1 MSIIKEKEKVLL
13 ELMGPQSTL
22 EERNK
27 VIKNSNITE
36 KYLNLNFDFDNSKKN
51 DFLIYE
57 NNDLKNLEKKKKENN
72 INEIKAN
79 AHIQNLNDNISQIET
94 INFLTK
100 NKTENININYHI
112 LNMNN
117 SNNNNINNIQKKNLI
132 KEKKTQKNYQQES
145 TYINY
150 LVTSAQ
156 NLLQSGKITLEY
168 LNTPEKKI
176 INKIKTEINNLKL
189 KKCSNK
195 ICSKYFEPTNLNSY
209 YCKECYNAY
218 IKGDYC
224 FYCGIIY
231 RDFKGNETNNDDKS
245 WIQCD
250 YCHKWDHIQ
259 CESEKGVFKN
269 LSQLNKNDNFKY
281 ICPICRIKNHNKK
294 GNKKNK
300 FKGFI
305 RKNKIVQSEIYED
318 ILEILKLNGNGNK

>member
-1 MSIIKEKEKVLL
+1 MFIYLAPLQFKLFLV
-13 ELMGPQSTL
+13 
-22 EERNK
+22 
-27 VIKNSNITE
+27 NS
-36 KYLNLNFDFDNSKKN
+36 
-51 DFLIYE
+51 
-57 NNDLKNLEKKKKENN
+57 
-72 INEIKAN
+72 AN
-79 AHIQNLNDNISQIET
+79 
-94 INFLTK
+94 
-100 NKTENININYHI
+100 
-112 LNMNN
+112 
-117 SNNNNINNIQKKNLI
+117 
-132 KEKKTQKNYQQES
+132 
-145 TYINY
+145 
-150 LVTSAQ
+150 
-156 NLLQSGKITLEY
+156 NLLNTNKITLEY
-168 LNTPEKKI
+168 LNTPTIEIKESLNNKNQSTNKTNINSNINTNLETMKI
-176 INKIKTEINNLKL
+176 IKINEKNIKNENIKNL

-195 ICSKYFEPTNLNSY
+195 ICSKYFEQSNLNSF
-209 YCKECYNAY
+209 YCKECYEAY
-218 IKGDYC
+218 KKGDYC